1 MNKERIETKM
11 HELELKLG
19 HKFEKIS
26 LLAKAMGSIKRD
38 NDGQGKNA
46 SEYENEGL
54 AIVGDALLKFVIVDK
69 LFNVDNIKTKGKI
82 TEIKSYLE
90 NNLTMHN
97 LMKSEGLINY
107 AYNNL
112 HFYNDEDI
120 PEHEKVV
127 ARKHDIYVEAIVGA
141 IFYDSDYDTARKWIL
156 ERLLPLLEKYKQT
169 KN

>member
-1 MNKERIETKM
+1 MINEEIETKM
-11 HELELKLG
+11 REFAEVLKYE
-19 HKFEKIS
+19 FEDIS
-26 LLAKAMGSIKRD
+26 WLKKAMSSKKIK
-38 NDGQGKNA
+38 GQGKNG
-46 SEYENEGL
+46 SEYDNEGL
-54 AIVGDALLKFVIVDK
+54 ATVGDALLKFIIVDK
-69 LFNVDNIKTKGKI
+69 LFKEDNIETKGKI

-90 NNLTMHN
+90 NNLTMQN

-112 HFYNDEDI
+112 HFYNDKDI

-156 ERLLPLLEKYKQT
+156 ERLLPLLEKYKKT

>member
-1 MNKERIETKM
+1 MNEERIEAKM
-11 HELELKLG
+11 RDLELKLG
-19 HKFEKIS
+19 YPFKNIS
-26 LLAKAMGSIKRD
+26 LLATAMGSIKRD
-38 NDGQGKNA
+38 NDGQGKNG
-46 SEYENEGL
+46 SEYENERL
-54 AIVGDALLKFVIVDK
+54 AIVGDALLKFIIVDK
-69 LFNVDNIKTKGKI
+69 LFKADNIETKGKI

-112 HFYNDEDI
+112 HFYNDKDI

-156 ERLLPLLEKYKQT
+156 ERLLPLLEKYKKT